1 MNPETRQKLEQIQG
15 TASGAYAQTATALLA
30 GTLTWS
36 QDEIDQFIDGYVND
50 PYLTRND

>member
-1 MNPETRQKLEQIQG
+1 MKPETRQRLEQIQG
-15 TASGAYAQTATALLA
+15 AASGAYAQTATALLA

-50 PYLTRND
+50 PYLTR

>member
-1 MNPETRQKLEQIQG
+1 MTPETRQKLEQIQG
-15 TASGAYAQTATALLA
+15 TAAGAYAQTATKLFD

-50 PYLTRND
+50 PYLTR